1 MRMKRVLAAVLVAA
15 TVAAT
20 PLSLHPAASA
30 ARLSAFSDLTDP
42 TTAEAAEF
50 LRLMGVVNG
59 VPGGSYNPSGTLSR
73 AEFCKMSVSALNRA
87 EEEPAQRGRTIYLD
101 VGPSHWARG
110 YINLASTITLGA
122 GSDGKG
128 GTALVAGLGDG
139 TFRPD
144 RPITYGEAV
153 TILCR
158 VLGYGV
164 SDVATGGAWYDGYLS
179 AAASVGLTDGLT
191 LSGTDVINRG
201 QAAVLFY
208 NLYFSK
214 SKGSDKTYL
223 VAQGGSEVE
232 GGVVLSTDATAD
244 DGSTGAVSTTKS
256 TYKTDRVFDPAI
268 EGQEGKLLLDADG
281 KLLAFQPKKGT
292 SQRAANIQST
302 EATYLTIS
310 GGEKLDV
317 EPTTV
322 VYQNGEAKTWKD
334 VYLNLSPSTSVTFHY
349 GANGKLAYLFFPSES
364 ADGPD
369 TMVLRTAPGTG
380 TNPFSAMTGSGNYT
394 MFKNGV
400 AATASDLRQYDVATF
415 DSSTR
420 LIQVSDLKLTGAY
433 ENVSPSPSAPITI
446 TVMGHTF
453 PVLSS
458 ARNDLSSFK
467 IGDRITLLL
476 TADNRVAGVVP
487 ANTVR
492 GEALGVASVS
502 SDGQATVKLIQGGL
516 TVSGSVSKSTVS
528 QYHNQ
533 LVTVTSGS
541 TGTLSLSVVSGSNA
555 KGALDVAARK
565 LGDKP
570 VADNVAVYDRVKDG
584 AVVAVKY
591 SDLTAPSIP
600 PSKISFVSYD
610 YAGRVRYLVLNDATG
625 DAYTY
630 GYFSYTRAE
639 ENEEGDV
646 VRPAQLCVRM
656 ADSKGAETRSAQGG
670 FLGTVRSDA
679 AGGVAYAADGRISAT
694 VLLQSLPGI
703 KRSAFDPE
711 AMTVTVA
718 GIAYPISEQVQC
730 YNKATK
736 TWFTP
741 GKEGMESARAYSDNL
756 TLYYD
761 RTPENGG
768 KIRLIVV
775 D

>member
-1 MRMKRVLAAVLVAA
+1 MRMKRVLAALLAAA

-20 PLSLHPAASA
+20 PLALHPAASA

-59 VPGGSYNPSGTLSR
+59 VPGGIYNPSGTLSR
-73 AEFCKMSVSALNRA
+73 GEFCKMSVSALDRA
-87 EEEPAQRGRTIYLD
+87 DEEPAQRGRTIYLD

-128 GTALVAGLGDG
+128 GTALVAGLGNG
-139 TFRPD
+139 TFQPN

-164 SDVATGGAWYDGYLS
+164 SDVSTGGVWYDGYLS
-179 AAASVGLTDGLT
+179 AAASIGLTEGLS

-232 GGVVLSTDATAD
+232 GGVVLDTDATAD
-244 DGSTGAVSTTKS
+244 DGSTGAVETTQS
-256 TYKTDRVFDPAI
+256 TYKTDRVFDPSI

-292 SQRAANIQST
+292 NQRAVNIQST

-317 EPTTV
+317 DPATV
-322 VYQNGEAKTWKD
+322 VYQNGKSKTWKD
-334 VYLNLSPSTSVTFHY
+334 VYLNVSSPASVSFHY
-349 GANGKLAYLFFPSES
+349 GANGKLSYLFFPSES
-364 ADGPD
+364 VDGTD
-369 TMVLRTAPGTG
+369 TMVLRTVPGSSG
-380 TNPFSAMTGSGNYT
+380 NPFASMTGGASYT

-400 AATASDLRQYDVATF
+400 AASSSDLRQYDVATY
-415 DSSTR
+415 DSATR
-420 LIQVSDLKLTGAY
+420 LIQVSDLKLTGIY
-433 ENVSPSPSAPITI
+433 ENVSPSLAAPITV
-446 TVMGHTF
+446 TVMGHAF
-453 PVLSS
+453 PVLAS
-458 ARNDLSSFK
+458 ARNDLAAFQV
-467 IGDRITLLL
+467 GARITLLL
-476 TADNRVAGVVP
+476 TADNRVAGAVS
-487 ANTVR
+487 ADTVR
-492 GEALGVASVS
+492 GEAIGVASIS
-502 SDGQATVKLIQGGL
+502 SDGEATVKLLQGGL
-516 TVSGSVSKSTVS
+516 TVSGNVSKSMVT

-533 LVTVTSGS
+533 LVSVTSSAVGR
-541 TGTLSLSVVSGSNA
+541 LSLSVVSGSSA

-565 LGDKP
+565 LGDKS
-570 VADNVAVYDRVKDG
+570 VADNVVVYDRVKDG
-584 AVVAVKY
+584 AMVEVQY
-591 SDLTAPSIP
+591 SSLSAAIP
-600 PSKISFVSYD
+600 ASKISFVSYD
-610 YAGRVRYLVLNDATG
+610 YAGRVKSLVLDDATG

-639 ENEEGDV
+639 EDNVGDTIK
-646 VRPAQLCVRM
+646 PAQLCVRM
-656 ADSKGAETRSAQGG
+656 ADSKGSETKSAQGT
-670 FLGTVRSDA
+670 FLGSIRSDA
-679 AGGVAYAADGRISAT
+679 AGGVAYAADGKIAAT
-694 VLLQSLPGI
+694 VQLQSLTGV

-711 AMTVTVA
+711 EMTVTVA
-718 GIAYPISEQVQC
+718 GTSYPVSEQVQC
-730 YNKATK
+730 YNKTSK

-761 RTPENGG
+761 RAPENGG

-775 D
+775 A